1 MVTAAK
7 QAISLAKPTSGRKA
21 HCGGFSRAPP
31 RGTSLTCAT
40 HGFASSMPTPASAL
54 RSLWPVSLDD
64 ALVDALLADAML
76 SWRISRTATKSSL
89 VSWRARF
96 FSRFLRFSVFF
107 KSIANLLRACRTCS
121 CSARRFAMLTFMDS
135 MTEFPASRW
144 ELRCA
149 VNACTAEWV
158 LLDAADALEE
168 LPDPVL
174 AVPAR
179 GMATVGVGLAPG
191 WGLDGCFRSCP
202 RVLGLPNGCCSAV
215 AVSLTKVNLA
225 AAVTPQARGHL
236 VEPEEASAEN
246 NETMPKLGRPIS
258 GARCKQTAP
267 NWAMYTTRQKAQCL
281 LPTRSVHRK

>member
-1 MVTAAK
+1 
-7 QAISLAKPTSGRKA
+7 
-21 HCGGFSRAPP
+21 
-31 RGTSLTCAT
+31 
-40 HGFASSMPTPASAL
+40 
-54 RSLWPVSLDD
+54 
-64 ALVDALLADAML
+64 
-76 SWRISRTATKSSL
+76 
-89 VSWRARF
+89 
-96 FSRFLRFSVFF
+96 
-107 KSIANLLRACRTCS
+107 
-121 CSARRFAMLTFMDS
+121 

-225 AAVTPQARGHL
+225 SAVTPQARGHL

-267 NWAMYTTRQKAQCL
+267 KWANYKTRRKAQCL
-281 LPTRSVHRK
+281 LPTQSILIDAPMSACGQNHSHQSCGPLDTLKDLPHRRINIADGCNQSHFAIQRSRCLLPTLTPQKTFIFCKTMRISWLQKPCNFCRYHNAPKACICCGHQNRGLQVGFQRVKE